1 MSPLAPLM
9 LIVVP
14 ATLIAW
20 WRRPGHVVVW
30 ATLPYIAMLSL
41 TAHKESR
48 FLFPLAPLLPFL
60 LMFALAET
68 PDRERGA
75 VEKLRWLAS
84 GIRLKLLAAC
94 SVAGL
99 LLGLWLPTL
108 GDFPIYRRIERGAGA
123 TQRPMDVV
131 TLRGERRR
139 PFWRDSGHM
148 GFIEPK
154 NLLWTTNPSV
164 AELDD
169 LRYRSNG
176 FTPWSIRSPARLSR
190 LPGSPSTAFLR
201 AHPGR
206 NGCWLTTGSNGRTG
220 CNGGICTS
228 AKALDLALTA
238 TGRGLA
244 RLDRLPRRD
253 DFERA
258 CAAHGCVDRQPF
270 ERG

>member
-9 LIVVP
+9 LVVVP

-154 NLLWTTNPSV
+154 NLVWTTNPSV

-176 FTPWSIRSPARLSR
+176 FY
-190 LPGSPSTAFLR
+190 
-201 AHPGR
+201 
-206 NGCWLTTGSNGRTG
+206 
-220 CNGGICTS
+220 
-228 AKALDLALTA
+228 ALVDPHAGA
-238 TGRGLA
+238 AEPFAWIAEHCILA
-244 RLDRLPRRD
+244 RSSWPEWMLAHNWFKWQDRVQWWDLYVCKGP
-253 DFERA
+253 
-258 CAAHGCVDRQPF
+258 
-270 ERG
+270 